1 MALNF
6 NQYAT
11 EGNTFLK
18 EYANK
23 MGMKNEPEKAG
34 RIFISIMHALRE
46 IIPVE
51 ESMQF
56 IAQLPMFL
64 KATYVNG
71 WRIKKQKP
79 KIKRMED
86 FIDLVKQFDGP
97 AAINDFGY
105 ENDLTEKYIDV
116 TFIYLRKY
124 ISLGE
129 MQDIRDR
136 LPKDLKSMIY
146 SNIMF

>member
-18 EYANK
+18 DYTKK
-23 MGMKNEPEKAG
+23 MSFGQDTDKAG
-34 RIFISIMHALRE
+34 RIFTAIMHSLRD

-51 ESMQF
+51 ESLQF

-64 KATYVNG
+64 KAVYVNG
-71 WRIKKQKP
+71 WTIKKKKP
-79 KIKRMED
+79 KIKRMAE
-86 FIDLVKQFDGP
+86 FLDLVRQHDGP
-97 AAINDFGY
+97 AAINDFEY
-105 ENDLTEKYIDV
+105 SDEVAERYVDT

-129 MQDIRDR
+129 MEDIRDS

-146 SNIMF
+146 SNLMF